1 MAWDA
6 LDGRAVAVWGA
17 GREGRAVV
25 AAWQRHLPGRRLV
38 WIVRPEEVAHLSVD
52 AGDGVT
58 VLAEGDEAAKLE
70 HFQVVVKSPGIS
82 LYRPDVLAA
91 QANGVGF
98 SSGSALWFATHAQAR
113 TICVTGTKGKSTTSA
128 LLAHLLRAAGVRT
141 ALAGN
146 IGLPLLDLEEL
157 PSADWH
163 VIELSSFQTADLH
176 IAPDIAVLT
185 SLVEEHLDW
194 HGDVD
199 RYRRDKL
206 RLFERAGRVVA
217 PAGIAL
223 SSTGPI
229 TRFGQREGWH
239 VAGEH
244 IFFAGQAVLALSE
257 LPLPGRHNAINVC
270 AALTVLDSAG
280 FDARALVPH
289 LRSFRPLPHR
299 LQWLGE
305 RDGVGWVNDSI
316 ATTPDATV
324 AAWQCWQHRP
334 LAIIVGGHERGLDWH
349 GAAAALSTRPPHI
362 LCVQGANRARVSA
375 VLQQQGLNAV
385 VCADLAA
392 AVAQSRQ
399 ALVDGGV
406 VLLAPGSP
414 SFPDFSDY
422 TARGR
427 RFAAL
432 AGFDGSALG
441 EIGGLGVA

>member
-1 MAWDA
+1 MPWDA

-17 GREGRAVV
+17 GSEGRAVV
-25 AAWQRHLPGRRLV
+25 AAWQRHLPGRSLA
-38 WIVRPEEVAHLSVD
+38 WIVRPEEVAQLSAD
-52 AGDGVT
+52 AGDGVA

-98 SSGSALWFATHAQAR
+98 SSGSALWFATHPQAR

-146 IGLPLLDLEEL
+146 IGLPLLDLETL
-157 PSADWH
+157 SPADWH
-163 VIELSSFQTADLH
+163 VIELSSFQTADLR

-206 RLFERAGRVVA
+206 RLFEHADRAVV
-217 PAGIAL
+217 PDGIIV
-223 SSTGPI
+223 SPTSRI
-229 TRFGQREGWH
+229 TRFAQNDGWH
-239 VAGEH
+239 VSGGH
-244 IFFAGQAVLALSE
+244 IAFADQPLFAMSG
-257 LPLPGRHNAINVC
+257 LPLPGRHNAINAC
-270 AALTVLDSAG
+270 AALTALDAAG
-280 FDARALVPH
+280 FDARLLLPH

-305 RDGVGWVNDSI
+305 RDGIGWVNDSI
-316 ATTPDATV
+316 ATTPDATA
-324 AAWQCWQHRP
+324 AAWQCWQDRP
-334 LAIIVGGHERGLDWH
+334 LALIVGGHERGLDWH
-349 GAAAALSTRPPHI
+349 GAAATLATRPPRI
-362 LCVQGANRARVSA
+362 VCAQGANRVRVAA
-375 VLQQQGLNAV
+375 VLQQHGLNVV
-385 VCADLAA
+385 VCTDLAE
-392 AVAQSRQ
+392 AVAQARQ
-399 ALVDGGV
+399 ALVDGGI
-406 VLLAPGSP
+406 VLLAPGAP

-432 AGFDGSALG
+432 AGFDGGALG